1 MGRLPSLLT
10 SAVLTLA
17 AVAPLPAQ
25 SGRFDLVIAATTDVH
40 GRLRGWDYY
49 ANASDPARTL
59 AGAATIVDSV
69 RMANP
74 GRVLLVEGG
83 DILSGNPLLYVAAK
97 IAPPPVHPVIA
108 AMNVMRYD
116 AAVIGNHEFNYGVP
130 ALRAA
135 IAKAA
140 FPFVAANVRDA
151 QGRPFVAP
159 YTLIERRG
167 VRIAIIGGTTP
178 GSMLWD
184 RDNLRQAG
192 LAVTDIVASV
202 RSAVAEVRQRKAD
215 VVVVLLHSGLD
226 EAATYDTVATGIA
239 SENVA
244 ARVPREINGIDLV
257 VYGHSHREL
266 VDSTINGALLVQPR
280 QWAASVAL
288 ATLTLEKSKR
298 KWVVVK
304 HRGQSVTVAGHTE
317 SPAVLAAS
325 AATHAATIT
334 WVTTPV
340 GRTAVT
346 WRADSSRV
354 VDAPITDLI
363 NEVMRRASGA
373 ELAATAAFSLDA
385 TLDTGAVT
393 QAALSRLYPYENTLR
408 AVRLTGAQ
416 LRAFLEQSALYYRT
430 LSRDGTAPAGGLVD
444 PKIPGYNFDVVT
456 GVDYVIDVSKPSG
469 SRITTLTRNGR
480 DVQPGD
486 SFTMALNNYRQSGGG
501 GYAMLAN
508 APVVFQHD
516 VDIRALIIAAV
527 TKAGTLDPATYG
539 TVNWR
544 LEPAAARAI
553 AYREQNGG
561 RGGEAAGGALRSASA
576 VAASAVAAPAVA
588 APQGRTLRVISMSDF
603 HGALS
608 SRPDERGRSQGGA
621 VALSAAIEKAQ
632 RECTGQCQ
640 SVVVDAGDLFTGA
653 PASDWDAGKPT
664 VAVFNR
670 LHVAA
675 GTIGNHEFDFGQ
687 DTLRMRLQE
696 LKYAVLGANVRGA
709 DGRALPWMRADTVV
723 VRGGMRIGIVGTAGT
738 HTATSTKR
746 RNVRQLKFLD
756 AAPIISERVRA
767 LRAGGAQIVIAL
779 AHDGARCDRDQPDVC
794 SGGGLDIIEKLT
806 DKPDLFVMGH
816 SHTNIVMRR
825 RDMPVVQTSSNGR
838 AIAVVDI
845 PLIGGVARAE
855 IRTVYGDD
863 RAGSDPIVDA
873 IVTAANAKVQ
883 TRIDRPVATLAG
895 AFLRRGNQYALGNL
909 LADAARVKG
918 NADFGAWN
926 NGGIRTD
933 VPAGPIAFGGVH
945 GISPFGNVLV
955 RIRLRGSD
963 LAAAAERWVWNGRP
977 NSHVSGLTI
986 EYDAAKPQ
994 GQRVLRVLGANG
1006 VPLDPDRIYS
1016 LAINDFMIDDPEGAS
1031 LARTISVEILTV
1043 RDIDMLASYLKEQ
1056 PQPVR
1061 GDATERIRAVGAG
1074 APK

>member
-1 MGRLPSLLT
+1 MVRLPSLLT
-10 SAVLTLA
+10 AAALIGA
-17 AVAPLPAQ
+17 AVVPLPAQ
-25 SGRFDLVIAATTDVH
+25 PGRFDLVIAATTDVH

-49 ANASDPARTL
+49 ANAADPARTL

-69 RMANP
+69 RTANP
-74 GRVLLVEGG
+74 GRVLLLEGG

-108 AMNVMRYD
+108 AMNVMHYD
-116 AAVIGNHEFNYGVP
+116 AAVLGNHEFNFGVP

-151 QGRPFVAP
+151 RGRPFVAP
-159 YTLIERRG
+159 YTLIDRRG
-167 VRIAIIGGTTP
+167 VRIAVIGGTTP

-184 RDNLRQAG
+184 RDNLREAG
-192 LAVTDIVASV
+192 LTVTDIVASV
-202 RSAVAEVRQRKAD
+202 RSTVAEVKRRKAD

-226 EAATYDTVATGIA
+226 GAATYDTVATGLP

-244 ARVPREINGIDLV
+244 ARVPREIDGINLV
-257 VYGHSHREL
+257 VYGHSHAEL

-280 QWAASVAL
+280 NWAASVAV
-288 ATLTLEKSKR
+288 ATLTLEKSKG
-298 KWVVVK
+298 KWAVVK
-304 HRGQSVTVAGHTE
+304 HRGQSVKVAGHIE

-325 AATHAATIT
+325 AATHKATVA

-340 GRTAVT
+340 GRTAVA

-373 ELAATAAFSLDA
+373 ELSATAAFSLDA

-408 AVRLTGAQ
+408 AVRISGAQ

-430 LSRDGTAPAGGLVD
+430 LSPDGSAPAGGLVD

-456 GVDYVIDVSKPSG
+456 GVDYVIDVTQPAG

-480 DVQPGD
+480 AVQPTD
-486 SFTMALNNYRQSGGG
+486 TFTMALNNYRQSGGG

-508 APVVFQHD
+508 APVVFQKD
-516 VDIRALIIAAV
+516 VDIRSLIIDDVA
-527 TKAGTLDPATYG
+527 KAGTLDPATYA

-553 AYREQNGG
+553 AYREQNRG
-561 RGGEAAGGALRSASA
+561 RASEAAGGAPG
-576 VAASAVAAPAVA
+576 VAATSSPAAA
-588 APQGRTLRVISMSDF
+588 AATATPQGRTLRVITMSDF

-608 SRPDERGRSQGGA
+608 SRPDDRGRLQGGA

-675 GTIGNHEFDFGQ
+675 GAIGNHEFDFGQ
-687 DTLRMRLQE
+687 DTLRLRLKE
-696 LKYAVLGANVRGA
+696 LRYAVLGANVRGA
-709 DGRALPWMRADTVV
+709 DGRPLPWLRADTVV
-723 VRGGMRIGIVGTAGT
+723 VRGGVRIGIVGTAGE
-738 HTATSTKR
+738 HTATSTKA
-746 RNVRQLKFLD
+746 RNVRQLTFLD
-756 AAPIISERVRA
+756 PAPIISERVRA

-779 AHDGARCDRDQPDVC
+779 AHDGARCDRDKPDAC
-794 SGGGLDIIEKLT
+794 TGGGISIIDKLT
-806 DKPDLFVMGH
+806 DMPDLFVMGH
-816 SHTNIVMRR
+816 AHWNVALRR
-825 RDMPVVQTSSNGR
+825 RDMPVVETTSNGR

-845 PLIGGVARAE
+845 PLDGGQARAE
-855 IRTVYGDD
+855 VRSVSGENRTG
-863 RAGSDPIVDA
+863 ADPIVDS
-873 IVTAANAKVQ
+873 IVAAATAKVQ
-883 TRIDRPVATLAG
+883 ARIDWRVATIATP
-895 AFLRRGNQYALGNL
+895 FVRNSDQYPLGNVV
-909 LADAARVKG
+909 ADAARVKG

-933 VPAGPIAFGGVH
+933 VPAGPITFGGVYQ
-945 GISPFGNVLV
+945 ISPFGNVLV
-955 RIRLRGSD
+955 RVRLRGRD
-963 LAAAAERWVWNGRP
+963 VVANAERWVWNGRP
-977 NSHVSGLTI
+977 NTHVSGLTI
-986 EYDAAKPQ
+986 EFDPAKPQ
-994 GQRVLRVLGANG
+994 GQRVVRVLDAKGA
-1006 VPLDPDRIYS
+1006 PLDPDRIYS
-1016 LAINDFMIDDPEGAS
+1016 LAVNDFMIDDAEGTL
-1031 LARTISVEILTV
+1031 LARTISVDVLAV
-1043 RDIDMLASYLKEQ
+1043 RDVDMLASYLQ
-1056 PQPVR
+1056 ALPQPVR
-1061 GDATERIRAVGAG
+1061 GDVTERIRAVGAG
-1074 APK
+1074 VAK

>member
-1 MGRLPSLLT
+1 MAAAAPS
-10 SAVLTLA
+10 A
-17 AVAPLPAQ
+17 AQ

-40 GRLRGWDYY
+40 GRLRAWDYY
-49 ANASDPARTL
+49 ANAADPTRTL

-69 RMANP
+69 RRANP

-97 IAPPPVHPVIA
+97 VAPPPVHPVIA
-108 AMNVMRYD
+108 AMNVMHYD
-116 AAVIGNHEFNYGVP
+116 AAVIGNHEFNFGVP

-159 YTLIERRG
+159 YTLIDKQG
-167 VRIAIIGGTTP
+167 VRIAIVGGTTP

-184 RDNLRQAG
+184 RDNLRDAG
-192 LAVTDIVASV
+192 LTVTDIVSSV
-202 RSAVAEVRQRKAD
+202 RLAVAEVKKRKAD

-226 EAATYDTVATGIA
+226 GAATYDTVSTGLP

-244 ARVPREINGIDLV
+244 ARVPREIDGINLV

-280 QWAASVAL
+280 NWAASVAV
-288 ATLTLEKSKR
+288 ATLTLEKSKG
-298 KWVVVK
+298 KWAVVK
-304 HRGQSVTVAGHTE
+304 HRGQSVSVAGHAE

-325 AATHAATIT
+325 AATHRATVA
-334 WVTTPV
+334 WVATPV
-340 GRTAVT
+340 GRTAVR
-346 WRADSSRV
+346 WRADSARV

-363 NEVMRRASGA
+363 NEVMRRESGA

-408 AVRLTGAQ
+408 AVRITGAQ

-430 LSRDGTAPAGGLVD
+430 LAPDGSAPMGGLVD
-444 PKIPGYNFDVVT
+444 PRIPGYNFDVVS
-456 GVDYVIDVSKPSG
+456 GVDYVIDVSRPVG
-469 SRITTLTRNGR
+469 ARITTLTRNGR
-480 DVQPGD
+480 AVQPSD
-486 SFTMALNNYRQSGGG
+486 SFTMAVNNYRQSGGG

-508 APVVFQHD
+508 APVVFEKD
-516 VDIRALIIAAV
+516 VDIRSLLIAEVA
-527 TKAGTLDPATYG
+527 KAGTLDPARYA

-553 AYREQNGG
+553 AYHEQNRG
-561 RGGEAAGGALRSASA
+561 REGVAAAVAPSA
-576 VAASAVAAPAVA
+576 VAPAARGL

-608 SRPDERGRSQGGA
+608 NRPDERGRTQGGA
-621 VALSAAIEKAQ
+621 VALSAAIEKAR
-632 RECTGQCQ
+632 RECTAPCQ
-640 SVVVDAGDLFTGA
+640 SVVVDAGDLFSGA

-670 LHVAA
+670 LHVVA
-675 GTIGNHEFDFGQ
+675 GAIGNHEFDFGQ
-687 DTLRMRLQE
+687 DTLRKRLKE
-696 LKYAVLGANVRGA
+696 LTYAVLGANVRGA
-709 DGRALPWMRADTVV
+709 DGRPLPWMRGDTVV
-723 VRGGMRIGIVGTAGT
+723 VRGGVRIGIVGTAGE
-738 HTATSTKR
+738 HTATSTKV
-746 RNVRQLKFLD
+746 RNVRQLTFLA
-756 AAPIISERVRA
+756 AAPIISDRVRS
-767 LRAGGAQIVIAL
+767 LRAGGAQIVIAM
-779 AHDGARCDRDQPDVC
+779 AHDGARCDRDKPDVC
-794 SGGGLDIIEKLT
+794 TGGGLDIIEQLT
-806 DKPDLFVMGH
+806 DKPDVFVMGH
-816 SHTNIVMRR
+816 AHTNIALRR

-845 PLIGGVARAE
+845 PLDGGVARAE
-855 IRTVYGDD
+855 IRSVYGED
-863 RAGSDPIVDA
+863 RAGADRVVDS

-883 TRIDRPVATLAG
+883 TRMNRPVATVADAL
-895 AFLRRGNQYALGNL
+895 LRRGNQYPLGNL
-909 LADAARVKG
+909 VADAARVKG

-933 VPAGPIAFGGVH
+933 IPAGPLTVGDVH

-955 RIRLRGSD
+955 RVRLRGRD
-963 LAAAAERWVWNGRP
+963 LVSAAERWVWNGRP

-986 EYDAAKPQ
+986 EYDPAKPQ
-994 GQRVLRVLGANG
+994 GQRVIRVLGANG
-1006 VPLDPDRIYS
+1006 APLEPDRIYS

-1031 LARTISVEILTV
+1031 LARTISVEVLTV
-1043 RDIDMLASYLKEQ
+1043 RDLDMLASYLQ
-1056 PQPVR
+1056 GLPQPVR
-1061 GDATERIRAVGAG
+1061 GDATERIRAIGAG

>member
-1 MGRLPSLLT
+1 MAAAAPS
-10 SAVLTLA
+10 A
-17 AVAPLPAQ
+17 AQ

-40 GRLRGWDYY
+40 GRLRAWDYY
-49 ANASDPARTL
+49 ANAADPTRTL

-69 RMANP
+69 RRANP

-97 IAPPPVHPVIA
+97 VAPPPVHPVIA
-108 AMNVMRYD
+108 AMNVMHYD
-116 AAVIGNHEFNYGVP
+116 AAVIGNHEFNFGVP

-159 YTLIERRG
+159 YTLIDKQG
-167 VRIAIIGGTTP
+167 VRIAIVGGTTP

-184 RDNLRQAG
+184 RDNLRDAG
-192 LAVTDIVASV
+192 LTVTDIVSSV
-202 RSAVAEVRQRKAD
+202 RLAVAEVKKRKAD

-226 EAATYDTVATGIA
+226 GAATYDTVSTGLP

-244 ARVPREINGIDLV
+244 ARVPREIDGINLV

-280 QWAASVAL
+280 NWAASVAV
-288 ATLTLEKSKR
+288 ATLTLEKSKG
-298 KWVVVK
+298 KWAVVK
-304 HRGQSVTVAGHTE
+304 HRGQSVSVAGHAE

-325 AATHAATIT
+325 AATHRATVA
-334 WVTTPV
+334 WVATPV
-340 GRTAVT
+340 GRTAVR
-346 WRADSSRV
+346 WRADSARV

-363 NEVMRRASGA
+363 NEVMRRESGA

-408 AVRLTGAQ
+408 AVRITGAQ

-430 LSRDGTAPAGGLVD
+430 LAPDGSAPMGGLVD
-444 PKIPGYNFDVVT
+444 PRIPGYNFDVVS
-456 GVDYVIDVSKPSG
+456 GVDYVIDVSRPVG
-469 SRITTLTRNGR
+469 ARITTLTRNGR
-480 DVQPGD
+480 AVQPSD
-486 SFTMALNNYRQSGGG
+486 SFTMAVNNYRQSGGG

-508 APVVFQHD
+508 APVVFEKD
-516 VDIRALIIAAV
+516 VDIRSLLIAEVA
-527 TKAGTLDPATYG
+527 KAGTLDPARYA

-553 AYREQNGG
+553 AYHEQNRG
-561 RGGEAAGGALRSASA
+561 REGVAAA
-576 VAASAVAAPAVA
+576 VAPAAVGPAARGL

-608 SRPDERGRSQGGA
+608 NRPDERGRTQGGA
-621 VALSAAIEKAQ
+621 VALSAAIEKAR
-632 RECTGQCQ
+632 RECTAPCQ
-640 SVVVDAGDLFTGA
+640 SVVVDAGDLFSGA

-670 LHVAA
+670 LHVVA
-675 GTIGNHEFDFGQ
+675 GAIGNHEFDFGQ
-687 DTLRMRLQE
+687 DTLRKRLKE
-696 LKYAVLGANVRGA
+696 LTYAVLGANVRGA
-709 DGRALPWMRADTVV
+709 DGRPLPWMRGDTVV
-723 VRGGMRIGIVGTAGT
+723 VRGGVRIGIVGTAGE
-738 HTATSTKR
+738 HTATSTKV
-746 RNVRQLKFLD
+746 RNVRQLTFLA
-756 AAPIISERVRA
+756 AAPIISDRVRS
-767 LRAGGAQIVIAL
+767 LRAGGAQIVIAM
-779 AHDGARCDRDQPDVC
+779 AHDGARCDRDKPDVC
-794 SGGGLDIIEKLT
+794 TGGGLDIIEQLT
-806 DKPDLFVMGH
+806 DKPDVFVMGH
-816 SHTNIVMRR
+816 AHTNIALRR

-845 PLIGGVARAE
+845 PLDGGVARAE
-855 IRTVYGDD
+855 IRSVYGED
-863 RAGSDPIVDA
+863 RAGADRVVDS

-883 TRIDRPVATLAG
+883 TRMNRPVATVADAL
-895 AFLRRGNQYALGNL
+895 LRRGNQYPLGNL
-909 LADAARVKG
+909 VADAARVKG

-933 VPAGPIAFGGVH
+933 IPAGPLTVGDVH

-955 RIRLRGSD
+955 RVRLRGRD
-963 LAAAAERWVWNGRP
+963 LVSAAERWVWNGRP

-986 EYDAAKPQ
+986 EYDPAKPQ
-994 GQRVLRVLGANG
+994 GQRVIRVLGANG
-1006 VPLDPDRIYS
+1006 APLEPDRIYS

-1031 LARTISVEILTV
+1031 LARTISVEVLTV
-1043 RDIDMLASYLKEQ
+1043 RDLDMLASYLQ
-1056 PQPVR
+1056 GLPQPVR
-1061 GDATERIRAVGAG
+1061 GDATERIRAIGAG

>member
-1 MGRLPSLLT
+1 M
-10 SAVLTLA
+10 LA
-17 AVAPLPAQ
+17 AATTLPAQ
-25 SGRFDLVIAATTDVH
+25 SGRFELVIAATTDVH

-49 ANASDPARTL
+49 ANAADPARSL

-69 RMANP
+69 RAANP
-74 GRVLLVEGG
+74 GRVLLVDGG
-83 DILSGNPLLYVAAK
+83 DLLSGNPLLYVAAK
-97 IAPPPVHPVIA
+97 VAPPPVHPVIA
-108 AMNVMRYD
+108 AMNVMHYD
-116 AAVIGNHEFNYGVP
+116 AAVLGNHEFNFGVP
-130 ALRAA
+130 MLRAT

-140 FPFVAANVRDA
+140 FPFLAANVRDA

-159 YTLIERRG
+159 YTLIDRRG

-184 RDNLRQAG
+184 RDNLREAG
-192 LAVTDIVASV
+192 LTVTDIVTSV

-226 EAATYDTVATGIA
+226 GAASYDTVATGLP

-244 ARVPREINGIDLV
+244 ARVPREIDGINLV
-257 VYGHSHREL
+257 VYGHSHAEL

-280 QWAASVAL
+280 NWAASVAL
-288 ATLTLEKSKR
+288 ATLTLEKSKG
-298 KWVVVK
+298 KWSVVK
-304 HRGQSVTVAGHTE
+304 HRGESVKVAGHVE

-325 AATHAATIT
+325 SATHKATVT

-363 NEVMRRASGA
+363 NEVMRRESGA
-373 ELAATAAFSLDA
+373 DLAATAAFSLDA

-393 QAALSRLYPYENTLR
+393 QAALSKLYPYENTLR

-430 LSRDGTAPAGGLVD
+430 LAPDGSAPPGGLVD

-456 GVDYVIDVSKPSG
+456 GVDYVIDVSQPAG
-469 SRITTLTRNGR
+469 ARITSLTRNGR
-480 DVQPGD
+480 AVQPTD
-486 SFTMALNNYRQSGGG
+486 AFTMALNNYRQSGGG

-508 APVVFQHD
+508 APVVFQKD
-516 VDIRALIIAAV
+516 IDIRSLIIADVAK
-527 TKAGTLDPATYG
+527 TGTLDPAKYA

-553 AYREQNGG
+553 AYREQNRG
-561 RGGEAAGGALRSASA
+561 RVGEAAGGAPTRTPS
-576 VAASAVAAPAVA
+576 VAPSVS
-588 APQGRTLRVISMSDF
+588 PQGRTLRVISMSDF

-608 SRPDERGRSQGGA
+608 NRPDERGRTQGGA

-632 RECTGQCQ
+632 RECTGLCQ
-640 SVVVDAGDLFTGA
+640 SVVVDAGDLFSGA

-675 GTIGNHEFDFGQ
+675 GAIGNHEFDFGQ

-696 LKYAVLGANVRGA
+696 LRYAVLGANVRGA
-709 DGRALPWMRADTVV
+709 DGRPLPWIRADTIV
-723 VRGGMRIGIVGTAGT
+723 VRGGMRIGIIGTAGE
-738 HTATSTKR
+738 HTATSTKV

-756 AAPIISERVRA
+756 PAPIISERVRV
-767 LRAGGAQIVIAL
+767 LRAGGAQVVIAL
-779 AHDGARCDRDQPDVC
+779 AHDGARCDRDKPDVC

-806 DKPDLFVMGH
+806 DKPDVFVMGH
-816 SHTNIVMRR
+816 AHTNIVLRR

-838 AIAVVDI
+838 AIAVVDV
-845 PLIGGVARAE
+845 PLDGGAARAE
-855 IRTVYGDD
+855 IRQVYGED
-863 RAGSDPIVDA
+863 RAGADPTVDS
-873 IVTAANAKVQ
+873 IVTAATRKVQ
-883 TRIDRPVATLAG
+883 VRMDRPVATLAE
-895 AFLRRGNQYALGNL
+895 AFARRGNQHALGNL
-909 LADAARVKG
+909 VADAARVKG

-926 NGGIRTD
+926 SGGIRTD
-933 VPAGPIAFGGVH
+933 LPAGPINYGGVH
-945 GISPFGNVLV
+945 GVSPFGNVLV
-955 RIRLRGSD
+955 RIRLRGRD
-963 LAAAAERWVWNGRP
+963 VPLAAERWVWNGRA
-977 NSHVSGLTI
+977 NSHVSGMTI
-986 EYDAAKPQ
+986 EFDPAKPQ
-994 GQRVLRVLGANG
+994 GQRVVRVLGANG
-1006 VPLDPDRIYS
+1006 APLDPDRIYS
-1016 LAINDFMIDDPEGAS
+1016 IAINDFMVDDPEGAS
-1031 LARTISVEILTV
+1031 MARTISVEMLTT
-1043 RDIDMLASYLKEQ
+1043 RDIDMLASYLQ
-1056 PQPVR
+1056 ALPQPVR

-1074 APK
+1074 AQK